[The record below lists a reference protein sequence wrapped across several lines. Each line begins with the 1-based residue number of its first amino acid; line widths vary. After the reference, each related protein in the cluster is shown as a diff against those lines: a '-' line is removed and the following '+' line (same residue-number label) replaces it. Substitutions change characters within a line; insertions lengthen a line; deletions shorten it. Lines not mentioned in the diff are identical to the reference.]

1 MQTTNQHLHCS
12 HLLSL
17 VLSTYLECIN
27 KWSWRQSRSP
37 HMEEKVPDQ
46 SGATFSQRRLTSPW
60 KLQPAIRQAEP
71 ISPKDLSVKGLVED
85 KAVLSASSA
94 AHFTSWSN
102 SSQKKKKQLIQR
114 NYPPAAL
121 SAKRFRASLSQS
133 LARKTPFYPSSLH
146 HTSSSRMKRVAVGQF
161 LPFRAQFQPY

>member
-1 MQTTNQHLHCS
+1 METIEVAPYGRKS
-12 HLLSL
+12 GGP
-17 VLSTYLECIN
+17 V
-27 KWSWRQSRSP
+27 WSNLFT
-37 HMEEKVPDQ
+37 
-46 SGATFSQRRLTSPW
+46 A
-60 KLQPAIRQAEP
+60 
-71 ISPKDLSVKGLVED
+71 
-85 KAVLSASSA
+85 AS
-94 AHFTSWSN
+94 HFTLKTATGDKTSRADFSKGPFRQRPCRGQGRSVGFFR
-102 SSQKKKKQLIQR
+102 SSLYQLIQFIAKKKRKKKQLIQR